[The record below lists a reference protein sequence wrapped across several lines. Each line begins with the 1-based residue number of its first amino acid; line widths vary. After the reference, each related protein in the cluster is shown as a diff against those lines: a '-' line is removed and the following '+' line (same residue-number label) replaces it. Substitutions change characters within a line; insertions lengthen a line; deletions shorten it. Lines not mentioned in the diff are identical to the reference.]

1 LKQNVHQKLEK
12 YWVVIVMMINP
23 SQVRA
28 QGALKGLEKYWV
40 VIVMMIKPSQVR
52 AQGALK
58 GLALVLIHLRD

>member
-1 LKQNVHQKLEK
+1 
-12 YWVVIVMMINP
+12 MINP

-58 GLALVLIHLRD
+58 GLASVLIHLRD